1 MKITTLFWQSR
12 VQFRLKVMVDQS
24 SISLTRSHIHTVDV
38 KVLSKI
44 VVFDVTHD
52 QAHALYSC
60 RGVKSPALH
69 T

>member
-1 MKITTLFWQSR
+1 M
-12 VQFRLKVMVDQS
+12 
-24 SISLTRSHIHTVDV
+24 VDV
-38 KVLSKI
+38 KVLFYII

-52 QAHALYSC
+52 QAHTLYSC